1 MKILV
6 VDDSTFM
13 RTMIKGSIKNSFEDV
28 TFFEAANGQDGVEL
42 YKRELPDL
50 VMMDITMNIMNG
62 IEATRQIKQFD
73 KNCRI
78 IMLSALGQKC
88 MIMEAIDAGAK
99 DFIVKP
105 FLDEKLMETITKYIK
120 N

>member
-6 VDDSTFM
+6 VDDSKFM
-13 RTMIKGSIKNSFEDV
+13 RSMVKGSIMNYFSEI
-28 TFFEAANGQDGVEL
+28 TFIEANNGKDGVEL
-42 YKRELPDL
+42 YKKELPNL

-62 IEATRQIKQFD
+62 IEAMKLIKEFD
-73 KNCRI
+73 KDCRV

-88 MIMEAIDAGAK
+88 MIMESIDAGAK

-105 FLDEKLMETITKYIK
+105 FMEEKIIEAIIK
-120 N
+120 HAKN